1 MLAKILSRFYELQ
14 SEWSQLLTGE
24 SFHIMNNDLYC
35 LCPRRI
41 SPSFNFFFFLPF
53 LKIVYIYLY
62 KLAIL
67 WSLLDLSSMTR
78 DQTHVPCREAH
89 SPNHLDHEGIPWPH
103 HLKSTQESLWA
114 SCTKR
119 KQIYLSYFCI
129 FLMFYNILTST
140 SAPNSSHCQLS
151 ASDLVIS

>member
-1 MLAKILSRFYELQ
+1 MSCSQSGVNYWQVNLFILWTMISIAFVPGG
-14 SEWSQLLTGE
+14 SHHLLI
-24 SFHIMNNDLYC
+24 F
-35 LCPRRI
+35 
-41 SPSFNFFFFLPF
+41 FFFFLPF

>member
-1 MLAKILSRFYELQ
+1 MSCSQSGVNYWQVNLFILWTMISIAFVPGG
-14 SEWSQLLTGE
+14 SPHLL
-24 SFHIMNNDLYC
+24 I
-35 LCPRRI
+35 
-41 SPSFNFFFFLPF
+41 FFFFLPF